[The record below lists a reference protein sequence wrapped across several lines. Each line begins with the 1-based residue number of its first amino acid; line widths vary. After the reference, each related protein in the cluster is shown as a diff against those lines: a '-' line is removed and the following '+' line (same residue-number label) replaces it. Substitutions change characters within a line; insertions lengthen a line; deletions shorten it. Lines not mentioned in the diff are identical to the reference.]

1 MPPAAAKTRLVTLVL
16 WLPVAVAT
24 VTCIILP
31 VIGARGYFPKFKQP
45 YSAEYHVRL
54 LAPQLIGPVFTLL
67 TSLALLLAVIF
78 RKRLPWWLWL
88 IPLIG
93 APYTIHAVNQTG
105 ISHDFSH
112 AVFDQC
118 SGIYGN
124 WITCISIFAGAALL
138 AIALLARRDQR
149 RPLPPSP

>member
-16 WLPVAVAT
+16 WLSVAVAT
-24 VTCIILP
+24 VTCIVLP
-31 VIGARGYFPKFKQP
+31 VIGARNFFPEFKQP
-45 YSAEYHVRL
+45 YSAEGHIRL

-67 TSLALLLAVIF
+67 ASFPLLLGVKL
-78 RKRLPWWLWL
+78 RKHLPWWLWL

-124 WITCISIFAGAALL
+124 WITSASTVSAAALL
-138 AIALLARRDQR
+138 TIAFLARRDQR